1 MKAKPTGRP
10 SKATPETLT
19 ALLAIVEKG
28 VTLRTAADAIGV
40 ARQTLWEW
48 RRDPAFL
55 TLLRAAR
62 AKGEIALVE
71 RVTTDPENSRGAQI
85 ILERSY
91 FERWRRRTETTVKTD
106 PIDTMTADELRT
118 WVAQVAAAEGL
129 GTSARSDLLRQS
141 QPYAGMLGGGRDE

>member
-1 MKAKPTGRP
+1 MKTKPTGRP
-10 SKATPETLT
+10 TKATPETLT
-19 ALLAIVEKG
+19 ALLAIFEKG
-28 VTLRTAADAIGV
+28 VTLRTAAAAIDV

-71 RVTTDPENSRGAQI
+71 RVTTDPENSRGAQF

-91 FERWRRRTETTVKTD
+91 FQRWRRRTEQTIKTD
-106 PIDTMTADELRT
+106 PTDSMTKDKIMAWLAE
-118 WVAQVAAAEGL
+118 VAAKEGV
-129 GTSARSDLLRQS
+129 TQ
-141 QPYAGMLGGGRDE
+141 